1 MKREY
6 TIIIEAKGSHQ
17 PSQDEIFQAVGKL
30 VDIRVKEFPK
40 RGSGT
45 NITMIP
51 GPIAKLMRKFPRE

>member
-17 PSQDEIFQAVGKL
+17 PSQDEIFQAVKTL
-30 VDIRVKEFPK
+30 VDNRVKAFPK

-45 NITMIP
+45 DIAMIP
-51 GPIAKLMRKFPRE
+51 GPIAKLLRKFPRE